1 MLKEAKHI
9 SFDLWMT
16 LIRSDKDFKKE
27 KAKLFC
33 SYFKLRHVD
42 ADAVVKVFRE
52 TDQLVNR
59 INETVGKNVDSLE
72 MYMIVLDKLGADMS
86 WLQPSHLEEYY
97 NLSEKLFFQYPAQP
111 LNDEIVP
118 LLAALKDKG
127 YTINILSNT
136 GYIKGRTLRRLME
149 DTGIAQY
156 MDFQIYSDEVSA
168 SKPSPI
174 IFGHMYRQAR
184 ELYPDGLS
192 KSHIVHIG
200 DNGLTDVGG
209 AKDFGINAFLINEQS
224 MTLKNIEDELSV
236 FVA

>member
-9 SFDLWMT
+9 SFDLWLT
-16 LIRSDKDFKKE
+16 LIRSNKNFKIE

-33 SYFKLRHVD
+33 SYFNLRHVD
-42 ADAVVKVFRE
+42 ADAVFKVFRE

-72 MYMIVLDKLGADMS
+72 MYMIALDKLGADMS
-86 WLQPSHLEEYY
+86 GLRPGHLEEYY
-97 NLSEKLFFQYPAQP
+97 NLSEQVFFQYPAEP

-118 LLAALKDKG
+118 LLAALKDRG
-127 YTINILSNT
+127 HTINILSNT
-136 GYIKGRTLRRLME
+136 GYIKGRTLRRIME
-149 DTGIAQY
+149 NTGIARY

-174 IFGHMYRQAR
+174 IFEHMYRQAK
-184 ELYPDGLS
+184 ELYPEGLS

-200 DNGLTDVGG
+200 DNSLTDVGG
-209 AKDFGINAFLINEQS
+209 AKDFGINAFLINDQS

-236 FVA
+236 LVA